1 MKKLNYFLL
10 AAAGLV
16 LASCSQDEV
25 APGVANGD
33 GNATFIVTL
42 PKDLSTRAIG
52 DGTAAT
58 NLAYY
63 VYEVGGT
70 TTQPTY
76 TYAFTGSQTFT
87 GSSLSTTV
95 NMELVVSKNYKI
107 VFFAY
112 NSAAMP
118 GTETGT
124 ETDQVYSINSDNG
137 TLTVNYSKMTSED
150 NLADDYACF
159 LGTYTTN
166 TISSGAAINANVE
179 LTRPVAQVNWGSTG
193 DLSGEMSNLK
203 DVFGANGAYIQTTLS
218 VNAYST
224 LNMLTGQCDGQ
235 TTVTLADFAA
245 PLTLG
250 DDAPDFPETGDGV
263 TYNYV
268 AMQYLLAPSATS
280 TNYDLTLTITNKGD
294 NNNGDFENEIVVSSA
309 PVQANYQTNIY
320 GSLLAASATFSVTKT
335 ASWGGTN
342 NMPLKWDGTS
352 TTPEIDTD
360 AMTVNI
366 SKASDLAGLADIVNG
381 TKTVDG
387 VPADLA
393 DYEITL
399 DADFDMG
406 GQNFPQIGSATR
418 SAATVTGNQFK
429 GTFDGQNHTISNVKI
444 TSTATGDEAVGFI
457 GAIAGT
463 GTTVKDLYF
472 ENLEVSAPN
481 SEMVGGVIGAVSGG
495 ATVSNVNVNSGTVSG
510 KNGVG
515 GVVGRVV
522 GEGSVES
529 CSNGATVS
537 GGDNVGGVIGA
548 AYRTLSGK
556 TMTVTECENTG
567 NVSGNSQAVGGVVGL
582 SAAEVS
588 GCTNSGTISNTSSAT
603 GGIVGQQVSAGSIS
617 GCTNTGEVIGG
628 TTSSLYGAGGIVGW
642 IRYQENGYQVEDI
655 IEIYGN
661 TNSGKISGP
670 TGVGG
675 IVGAWYQCGICYG
688 NTNLSTSLSG
698 TQYVAGIVGGSQWIG
713 EAISSSLYQG
723 SGNVNM
729 LYVQYN
735 YSTTT
740 QAQMGGSSAACPFIY
755 VNDAS
760 KTTVYGNSMT
770 DESVVKTLF
779 TPADSSDNNNSF

>member
-33 GNATFIVTL
+33 GNATFTVTL

-406 GQNFPQIGSATR
+406 GQNFPMIGIAKRDDSAVASGST
-418 SAATVTGNQFK
+418 SFK
-429 GTFDGQNHTISNVKI
+429 GTFDGKGHTISNLVVDG
-444 TSTATGDEAVGFI
+444 SSATAEDAVGFI
-457 GAIAGT
+457 ASLDGDNSS
-463 GTTVKDLYF
+463 V
-472 ENLEVSAPN
+472 ENVIFDNVSISAPA
-481 SEMVGGVIGAVSGG
+481 SRQVGIVGMVTNG
-495 ATVSNVNVNSGTVSG
+495 ATVSNVEVTSGSFSGKDGVGAIVGRLMIDGTVSEC
-510 KNGVG
+510 KNA
-515 GVVGRVV
+515 
-522 GEGSVES
+522 
-529 CSNGATVS
+529 ATVTS
-537 GGDNVGGVIGA
+537 TGSNTGGIVGA
-548 AYRTLSGK
+548 AYYTASGK
-556 TMTVTECENTG
+556 TMTIENCENSG
-567 NVSGNSQAVGGVVGL
+567 NVTGQSQAIGGVVGL
-582 SAAEVS
+582 CAAEVS
-588 GCTNSGTISNTSSAT
+588 GCSNSGTITGATAAT
-603 GGIVGQQVSAGSIS
+603 GGIVGQQNCAGSIT
-617 GCTNTGEVIGG
+617 GCTNTGKVIGG
-628 TTSSLYGAGGIVGW
+628 NNYGTGGIVGW
-642 IRYQENGYQVEDI
+642 VRYNGSTDDYPVMNI
-655 IEIYGN
+655 ITVTKCN
-661 TNSGKISGP
+661 NSAPVIGYAN
-670 TGVGG
+670 GVGG
-675 IVGAWYQCGICYG
+675 IVGIWYMSGVCSN
-688 NTNLSTSLSG
+688 NTNTAPSLSTTGSW
-698 TQYVAGIVGGSQWIG
+698 VAGIIGGMQWTEKG
-713 EAISSSLYQG
+713 PQG
-723 SGNVNM
+723 SVSGNNDM
-729 LYVQYN
+729 LIVENN
-735 YSTTT
+735 YSDTPQSAMT
-740 QAQMGGSSAACPFIY
+740 GGGKADFVY
-755 VNDAS
+755 VNDQ
-760 KTTVYGNSMT
+760 THITLTNNSMT
-770 DESVVKTLF
+770 DQNVVEQ
-779 TPADSSDNNNSF
+779 N